1 MDVISHFLK
10 ILIAYLLELLGTLM
24 SQATKLHK
32 IYQFPSEENPSLR
45 IDKIGSKKHKKLIH
59 KITI

>member
-1 MDVISHFLK
+1 MDVISHFFK

-32 IYQFPSEENPSLR
+32 IDQFPSEENPSLR

-59 KITI
+59 KIII